1 MGVKFGGYLYG
12 LVVGGIIGLTGAL
25 TISVS
30 GIMDLVDTRFSVF
43 LLGAVLG
50 GASTGLLIRDLDN
63 LGKSNE

>member
-1 MGVKFGGYLYG
+1 MGVKVGGYVYG

-25 TISVS
+25 TISVT

-63 LGKSNE
+63 LGKSSE

>member
-1 MGVKFGGYLYG
+1 MGVKLGGYVYG

-25 TISVS
+25 TISVT

-50 GASTGLLIRDLDN
+50 GASTGLLIRDLEN
-63 LGKSNE
+63 LGRSNE

>member
-1 MGVKFGGYLYG
+1 MGVKVGGYVYG

-25 TISVS
+25 TISVT

-50 GASTGLLIRDLDN
+50 GASTGLLIRDLEN
-63 LGKSNE
+63 LGRSNE